1 MVVSKDILGSNFFEL
16 FDIPV
21 SYDVDLN
28 AVQQQYLRLQ
38 KQVHPD
44 KYANASDSEK
54 RLSMQQTS
62 WINEAQATLKDPV
75 LKAGYL
81 LKLKG
86 IDFSLENETTMDA
99 AFLMQQLEMRE
110 RLEHIKD
117 EAEPL
122 EVLDSIAR
130 EVKASTQE
138 IMDGFVQSLENEQL
152 DDAREWIRKL
162 QFMQKA
168 KYEINALT
176 AEIEDELAG

>member
-1 MVVSKDILGSNFFEL
+1 MSKEILTSNFFEL
-16 FDIPV
+16 FGLSV
-21 SYDVDLN
+21 SYDVDFN
-28 AVQQQYLRLQ
+28 TIQQQYMALQ

-44 KYANASDSEK
+44 KFANGSDQEK

-75 LKAGYL
+75 LRASYL

-110 RLEHIKD
+110 RLENIKS
-117 EAEPL
+117 EADPL
-122 EVLDSIAR
+122 MVLDLIAR
-130 EVKASTQE
+130 DVKVSTNE
-138 IMDGFVQSLENEQL
+138 MMNSFAQSFENGQL

-168 KYEINALT
+168 QKEINTLT
-176 AEIEDELAG
+176 ADIEDELLG

>member
-1 MVVSKDILGSNFFEL
+1 MAKDILSSNFFEL

-28 AVQQQYLRLQ
+28 RVQQQYMALQ

-44 KYANASDSEK
+44 KFASGSDLEK

-62 WINEAQATLKDPV
+62 WINEAQSTLKDPV
-75 LKAGYL
+75 LRAIYL

-99 AFLMQQLEMRE
+99 GFLMQQLEMRE
-110 RLEHIKD
+110 SLENIKN
-117 EAEPL
+117 ESEPL
-122 EVLDSIAR
+122 DVLDSLAK
-130 EVKASTQE
+130 EVKTSTRSMMESFAQAFNN
-138 IMDGFVQSLENEQL
+138 DKL

-162 QFMQKA
+162 QFLQKA
-168 KYEINALT
+168 KKEINTLS
-176 AEIEDELAG
+176 AEIEDELMS